1 MAVSSTTTVVSFTG
15 NGSTTAFAVSFPFQ
29 GSGTTAELEVV
40 ERVIATGAETVKSNP
55 SDFTVSGGNGS
66 TGTVTAGS
74 APADT
79 VQWHIRRTTTR
90 TQTVDYT
97 ANDPFPADTHE
108 LALDRLAMATHEIQE
123 QLNRTIRVSRTNSI
137 TTSELVEDATA
148 RASKLLAF
156 DASGNLDVSQEIGN
170 VRGNWAAST
179 AYAIR
184 DIVKDTSTN
193 NIFIATVA
201 HTSSGSQPLT
211 TNTDAAKWS
220 LLVDAASA
228 TTSAA
233 AAATSATAS
242 ASSATASA
250 SSATASAASASTS
263 STKAA
268 ESAASASTASGHKDT
283 ATTNASEAAASA
295 VLAAAETT
303 ALAYKYTFSTSTTI
317 ADPGAGALRYNN
329 ATVASVS
336 EIAIDDATADSQDIE
351 AYILTWDD
359 STSTIKGTLRLIEVG
374 TPANFA
380 IFNIT
385 GLTNGSGFTTL
396 NVSHVDSANTFGNGD
411 SIRVMFDRTG
421 LKGDTGSTGSTGST
435 GCTGAAG
442 SDGDQPG
449 LRMTFETATTDADQG
464 AGKISLNNGT
474 ASSATVVFVDDVTAD
489 GTSINSFVDTWD
501 DSTNTALRGTITI
514 TKTSAPANLHIF
526 NVTGA
531 VTSAST
537 YSKVAVA
544 HVLSAGTISD
554 GDAVNVQFVRTGNKG
569 TDGSGSMSNFVMSD
583 GSTTQTVAD
592 GNTMTFAAGEGIDVA
607 VSATDTVTYSAED
620 ASATNKGAAELAT
633 TAETITGTDTGR
645 VVTPAGLHGALAGL
659 TDTTITASDAIIFSD
674 ATDSDA
680 LKEDT
685 VQGILDLVSVNNGNW
700 SGTDLAVANGGTGS
714 SSASDARTA
723 LGLAIGSDVAAH
735 NADTLFADTADEL
748 TAGFSSAA
756 EDSGTKSSGTF
767 TPSPDTGNFQHFSNN
782 GAHTLG
788 VPAKNCTMVLLMK
801 NAGSAGTLTTSS
813 YTKVDGDDLTTTN
826 GHEFFLYIT
835 RYNDGSTTFS
845 ALTVKAL
852 Q

>member
-1 MAVSSTTTVVSFTG
+1 
-15 NGSTTAFAVSFPFQ
+15 
-29 GSGTTAELEVV
+29 
-40 ERVIATGAETVKSNP
+40 
-55 SDFTVSGGNGS
+55 
-66 TGTVTAGS
+66 
-74 APADT
+74 
-79 VQWHIRRTTTR
+79 
-90 TQTVDYT
+90 
-97 ANDPFPADTHE
+97 
-108 LALDRLAMATHEIQE
+108 MATHEIQE

-283 ATTNASEAAASA
+283 ATTKASEAAASA

-396 NVSHVDSANTFGNGD
+396 NVSHVDSANTFGHGD

-435 GCTGAAG
+435 VP
-442 SDGDQPG
+442 Q
-449 LRMTFETATTDADQG
+449 LVFKTDKAHVSSPYTLIARRQ
-464 AGKISLNNGT
+464 
-474 ASSATVVFVDDVTAD
+474 ASSP
-489 GTSINSFVDTWD
+489 
-501 DSTNTALRGTITI
+501 L
-514 TKTSAPANLHIF
+514 
-526 NVTGA
+526 
-531 VTSAST
+531 
-537 YSKVAVA
+537 
-544 HVLSAGTISD
+544 
-554 GDAVNVQFVRTGNKG
+554 
-569 TDGSGSMSNFVMSD
+569 
-583 GSTTQTVAD
+583 
-592 GNTMTFAAGEGIDVA
+592 
-607 VSATDTVTYSAED
+607 
-620 ASATNKGAAELAT
+620 
-633 TAETITGTDTGR
+633 
-645 VVTPAGLHGALAGL
+645 
-659 TDTTITASDAIIFSD
+659 
-674 ATDSDA
+674 
-680 LKEDT
+680 
-685 VQGILDLVSVNNGNW
+685 
-700 SGTDLAVANGGTGS
+700 
-714 SSASDARTA
+714 
-723 LGLAIGSDVAAH
+723 
-735 NADTLFADTADEL
+735 
-748 TAGFSSAA
+748 
-756 EDSGTKSSGTF
+756 
-767 TPSPDTGNFQHFSNN
+767 
-782 GAHTLG
+782 
-788 VPAKNCTMVLLMK
+788 
-801 NAGSAGTLTTSS
+801 
-813 YTKVDGDDLTTTN
+813 
-826 GHEFFLYIT
+826 
-835 RYNDGSTTFS
+835 
-845 ALTVKAL
+845 
-852 Q
+852 